1 MRIEGQTPIVYE
13 DTIDRTI
20 KRNIAVTVKKKQ
32 IVAMATT
39 FVSLVFVLLTLFLR
53 CQTQIFGF
61 WPSISYKPRPSPLS
75 SSSTRTLK
83 MSSIKEINT
92 PEAPAP
98 LGPYSQAVLVR
109 GSTLYVSGQIA
120 LDAKT
125 GELVGQGDV
134 QAEAKQVLKNLGEVL
149 KAAGAGP
156 QNVVRCTV
164 FLQDL
169 NDFAAVNEVYADFF
183 KGSPVAPSRSCV
195 QVAKLPKGVAVEI
208 DAIAEL

>member
-1 MRIEGQTPIVYE
+1 
-13 DTIDRTI
+13 
-20 KRNIAVTVKKKQ
+20 
-32 IVAMATT
+32 MATT
-39 FVSLVFVLLTLFLR
+39 FRLGFTTPNSVSLLFVLLTLLIH
-53 CQTQIFGF
+53 CQTQVLGF
-61 WPSISYKPRPSPLS
+61 QPLISSYELRP
-75 SSSTRTLK
+75 SSSTRTLTLK
-83 MSSIKEINT
+83 MSSSSSSSKSSTIQEINT
-92 PEAPAP
+92 LEAPAP

-125 GELVGQGDV
+125 GELIGQGDV

-169 NDFAAVNEVYADFF
+169 NDFAAVNEIYADFF
-183 KGSPVAPSRSCV
+183 KDSPVAPSRSCV
-195 QVAKLPKGVAVEI
+195 QVAKLPKGVSVEI

>member
-1 MRIEGQTPIVYE
+1 MAITFGFGIITPASATLLLPLLILLLSLAAHPQSTVLGFHSISIGRVISS
-13 DTIDRTI
+13 TSHASGSSAAAATT
-20 KRNIAVTVKKKQ
+20 TVK
-32 IVAMATT
+32 MAPTI
-39 FVSLVFVLLTLFLR
+39 
-53 CQTQIFGF
+53 Q
-61 WPSISYKPRPSPLS
+61 
-75 SSSTRTLK
+75 
-83 MSSIKEINT
+83 EINT

-120 LDAKT
+120 LDPKT
-125 GELVGQGDV
+125 GELVGHGDV
-134 QAEAKQVLKNLGEVL
+134 QAEARQALANLGEVL

-169 NDFAAVNEVYADFF
+169 NDFASVNEIYADFF
-183 KGSPVAPSRSCV
+183 KDSPVAPSRSCV